1 MPGSYSD
8 PRFYANEA
16 LVLLEEAY
24 EESYESAAG
33 SSILKAIDAIKHLK
47 EEIKTSLDQGTYA
60 CDPFEFD
67 ESNSAV

>member
-24 EESYESAAG
+24 EESYETAAG
-33 SSILKAIDAIKHLK
+33 SSILRAMDAIRRLK
-47 EEIKTSLDQGTYA
+47 EEIKSTLDQGSSM
-60 CDPFEFD
+60 CDPFELD

>member
-1 MPGSYSD
+1 MASSYSD

-24 EESYESAAG
+24 EESYETAAG
-33 SSILKAIDAIKHLK
+33 SSILKAMDAIKRLK
-47 EEIKTSLDQGTYA
+47 EEIKGSHDHIPA
-60 CDPFEFD
+60 SCDPFDFD